1 MAVDQTRQDEGIT
14 QIDDVRTLA
23 DEAVADFGDLVP
35 YDHESFISQHNT
47 ARRVRQKPPCL
58 NERRFPVRGKS
69 L

>member
-1 MAVDQTRQDEGIT
+1 MAVDQARQDEGIA

-23 DEAVADFGDLVP
+23 DEAVADFRDLVP
-35 YDHESFISQHNT
+35 YDHESFIAQHNT
-47 ARRVRQKPPCL
+47 ALGVRQKPPRL